1 MSPRTAVLEVLRD
14 RSTAARS
21 WWSCTNLAR
30 RVRLP
35 PDEVRRALLE
45 LVEHGAVERTVLDE
59 SGRLREVWRAK
70 GPAGRPAHGRGEDDG
85 VGESGQP
92 SRAGAPQA
100 PEAPQSHA
108 RLMREHPRFFLARNT
123 EQAGGSRWVRSHRG
137 ARGDSLLAAG
147 GA

>member
-70 GPAGRPAHGRGEDDG
+70 GPAGRPAHGRGEDG
-85 VGESGQP
+85 VGGERPAKPCRRS
-92 SRAGAPQA
+92 
-100 PEAPQSHA
+100 
-108 RLMREHPRFFLARNT
+108 T
-123 EQAGGSRWVRSHRG
+123 GS
-137 ARGDSLLAAG
+137 G
-147 GA
+147 GAAIACSPDARTS